1 MSSWLSYIKFLS
13 PGRIL
18 LLKRILDAIEALF
31 RLLEKLLNGD
41 ELHQPKRKPKG

>member
-1 MSSWLSYIKFLS
+1 MNWLKYIKYLS

-31 RLLEKLLNGD
+31 RLLEKLLNGHED
-41 ELHQPKRKPKG
+41 TPSKRKPKG

>member
-1 MSSWLSYIKFLS
+1 MASWLDYIKFLS

-18 LLKRILDAIEALF
+18 LIKRILDALEALF

-41 ELHQPKRKPKG
+41 ELNTPKRKSKG